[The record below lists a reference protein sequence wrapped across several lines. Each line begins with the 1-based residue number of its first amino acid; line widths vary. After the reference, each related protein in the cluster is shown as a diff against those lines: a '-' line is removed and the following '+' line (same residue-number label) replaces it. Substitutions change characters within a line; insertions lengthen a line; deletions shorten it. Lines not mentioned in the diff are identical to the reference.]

1 MRFHAPAVTASI
13 IATLAGLAGCTST
26 SDRAAEPVIWAG
38 AMQDENY
45 EIQGKPQAGGG
56 ETSGY
61 GYDQQGGEMNAQALE
76 QQAVTAPQVHYHIHH
91 HYHYGTPA
99 PVFTGYAHPAYS
111 VQVHHAMPAYTSP
124 YANNPNGG
132 NPVGPQGYGPWNY
145 HPGYGGWGSYN
156 PWMNNG
162 AGGLMPPPGE

>member
-45 EIQGKPQAGGG
+45 EIQGKPQTGGG
-56 ETSGY
+56 EASGY

-132 NPVGPQGYGPWNY
+132 NPVGGGPWNY

>member
-56 ETSGY
+56 EASGY

-132 NPVGPQGYGPWNY
+132 NPVGGGPWNY